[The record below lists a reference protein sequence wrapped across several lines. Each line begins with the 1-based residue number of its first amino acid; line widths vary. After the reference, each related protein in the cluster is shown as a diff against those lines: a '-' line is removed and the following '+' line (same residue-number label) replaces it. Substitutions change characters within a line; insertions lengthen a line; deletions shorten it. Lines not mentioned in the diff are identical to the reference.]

1 MKKGLRLQ
9 FIRLFG
15 NILQSECLT
24 VLLSGVNGK
33 SLFMYV
39 PEPLGFRI
47 HRRDKTTFTMKHLG
61 IVLVGAVLL
70 LVALCSVA
78 GAKEK
83 VILDTDMVLLYDDGV
98 AMMMLAKHPDI
109 ELLGVT
115 IVPGNTWVSEG
126 AAYALRQLEVLKRTD
141 IPVALGIR
149 YPLRA
154 GRYETLEIER
164 KMFGYSSSYIGC
176 FSRAEP
182 PSYLDVYRAEFGSDP
197 TIKPVDK
204 HAVDFLI
211 DTIKAHPG
219 EVTVMPIGPC
229 TNLAIAIRMA
239 PEIIP
244 LIKRVVYMGGAFD
257 TPGNTTPSA
266 EFNWWFDPEAA
277 KMAVRAPFAEQLIV
291 GLDVCEK
298 YRFNKKVF
306 ERITAV
312 ETPIAK
318 MFKEKYGPGFEKNP
332 DYTRLVWDTI
342 AAAVVIEPALI
353 VEEETRWV
361 DVNSDYNLDY
371 GRSLGYHKQG
381 PAGTQKARILLA
393 IDEKRFWNLMV
404 DLLTK

>member
-1 MKKGLRLQ
+1 M
-9 FIRLFG
+9 
-15 NILQSECLT
+15 
-24 VLLSGVNGK
+24 
-33 SLFMYV
+33 
-39 PEPLGFRI
+39 
-47 HRRDKTTFTMKHLG
+47 FTMKKLAVVLIGVMLPVGLG
-61 IVLVGAVLL
+61 
-70 LVALCSVA
+70 CVA

-83 VILDTDMVLLYDDGV
+83 VILDTDMVMLYDDGV
-98 AMMMLAKHPDI
+98 AMMMLANHPDV

-115 IVPGNTWVSEG
+115 IVPGNTWVCEG
-126 AAYALRQLEVLKRTD
+126 AAYAIRQLEVLKRREV
-141 IPVALGIR
+141 PVALGTR

-154 GRYETLEIER
+154 GRYEEMEVER

-182 PSYLDVYRAEFGSDP
+182 ESYLEVYRREFGSEP

-204 HAVDFLI
+204 HAVEFLI
-211 DTIKAHPG
+211 NTIKANPG

-244 LIKRVVYMGGAFD
+244 MIKRVVYMGGAFD
-257 TPGNTTPSA
+257 IPGNTTPAA

-277 KMAVRAPFAEQLIV
+277 KMSVRAAFAEQLIV

-298 YRFNKKVF
+298 YRFNKKLF

-312 ETPIAK
+312 KTPIAK
-318 MFKEKYGPGFEKNP
+318 MFKEKYGPGFEKDP
-332 DYTRLVWDTI
+332 GYTRLVWDTI
-342 AAAVVIEPALI
+342 AAAVVIDPTLI

-371 GRSLGYHKQG
+371 GRSLGYKEQG
-381 PAGTQKARILLA
+381 PAGTQKARILME

-404 DLLTK
+404 DLLRK

>member
-1 MKKGLRLQ
+1 MFTKKQL
-9 FIRLFG
+9 I
-15 NILQSECLT
+15 
-24 VLLSGVNGK
+24 
-33 SLFMYV
+33 
-39 PEPLGFRI
+39 
-47 HRRDKTTFTMKHLG
+47 
-61 IVLVGAVLL
+61 IVLIGVMLPAGLG
-70 LVALCSVA
+70 CMA

-83 VILDTDMVLLYDDGV
+83 VILDTDMVMLYDDGV
-98 AMMMLAKHPDI
+98 AMMMLANHPDVK
-109 ELLGVT
+109 LLGVT
-115 IVPGNTWVSEG
+115 IVPGNTWVFEG
-126 AAYALRQLEVLKRTD
+126 AAYAIRQLEVLKRREV
-141 IPVALGIR
+141 PVALGTR

-154 GRYETLEIER
+154 GRYEEMEVER

-182 PSYLDVYRAEFGSDP
+182 ESYLEVYRREFGSEP

-211 DTIKAHPG
+211 DTIKANPG

-244 LIKRVVYMGGAFD
+244 MIKRVVYMGGAFD
-257 TPGNTTPSA
+257 TPGNTTPAA

-277 KMAVRAPFAEQLIV
+277 KMSVRAAFAEQLIV
-291 GLDVCEK
+291 GLDVCGK
-298 YRFNKKVF
+298 YRFNKKLF
-306 ERITAV
+306 ERITAE

-332 DYTRLVWDTI
+332 GYTRLVWDTI
-342 AAAVVIEPALI
+342 AAAVVIDPTLI

-371 GRSLGYHKQG
+371 GRSLGYQKRG
-381 PAGTQKARILLA
+381 PAGTRKARILME

-404 DLLTK
+404 SLLRK

>member
-1 MKKGLRLQ
+1 M
-9 FIRLFG
+9 
-15 NILQSECLT
+15 
-24 VLLSGVNGK
+24 
-33 SLFMYV
+33 
-39 PEPLGFRI
+39 
-47 HRRDKTTFTMKHLG
+47 FTLKQLG
-61 IVLVGAVLL
+61 IVFVGVTLL
-70 LVALCSVA
+70 LVGPDSVA

-98 AMMMLAKHPDI
+98 AMMMLANHPDI

-126 AAYALRQLEVLKRTD
+126 TAYAIRQLEVLNRRD

-154 GRYETLEIER
+154 GRYETLEVER

-182 PSYLDVYRAEFGSDP
+182 ASYIEVYRKEFGSTP
-197 TIKPVDK
+197 KIKPVDK

-211 DTIKAHPG
+211 DTIKANPG
-219 EVTVMPIGPC
+219 EVTIMPIGPC
-229 TNLAIAIRMA
+229 TNLAIAVRMA

-318 MFKEKYGPGFEKNP
+318 MFKEKYGPSFEKNP
-332 DYTRLVWDTI
+332 GYTRLVWDTI
-342 AAAVVIEPALI
+342 AAAVVIDPGLI

-371 GRSLGYHKQG
+371 GRSLGYQKQG

-393 IDEKRFWNLMV
+393 IDEERFWKLMV
-404 DLLTK
+404 NLLTK